1 MSAESAVYEALVYAC
16 SQDAQ
21 LLKPAEQKL
30 SEWETQPG
38 FHLTLVK
45 FFSDQSIDANVRWMA
60 SLYFKNGVL
69 KYWRKNAPKL
79 VGMFRWGEEDIV
91 LIDFVLFF
99 QRYCLG
105 GKDRDKEDAVDE
117 I

>member
-79 VGMFRWGEEDIV
+79 VGMFR
-91 LIDFVLFF
+91 
-99 QRYCLG
+99 R
-105 GKDRDKEDAVDE
+105 GKRSCSD
-117 I
+117 